1 MYTYWINMTLYG
13 VIEIE
18 SNNKT
23 PVLQI
28 CFVTLTFV
36 LSPLVVTPDPGPP
49 LSSPAISL
57 LASNLKSTQN
67 LLTALQKSLPPNA
80 NLPANIKTLAQ
91 RVLANPLTRTQLQ
104 GNGCGMLCTDVSMT
118 TLLLSERLCICS
130 N

>member
-1 MYTYWINMTLYG
+1 MYVYTYWIMVILKLKVIIKPLCYKYALYP
-13 VIEIE
+13 
-18 SNNKT
+18 N
-23 PVLQI
+23 I
-28 CFVTLTFV
+28 CYL
-36 LSPLVVTPDPGPP
+36 PLVVTPDPGPP